1 MKTTKIKS
9 TRGEAA
15 NISWMRIAPPNT
27 QRLSRTHT
35 HTLYYTYI
43 ETHTHTLYKLGI
55 RGQLY

>member
-15 NISWMRIAPPNT
+15 NISWMGIAPPNT

-35 HTLYYTYI
+35 HIQTYVYRH
-43 ETHTHTLYKLGI
+43 THTHTLDKLGI
-55 RGQLY
+55 REQLY